1 MAATTDLW
9 DEVLAKVVTAGTL
22 SLWWLYQAGIVVKSP
37 GRTFV
42 LNAGEEVVI
51 GAHGLAS

>member
-9 DEVLAKVVTAGTL
+9 DEVLAKGVTAGTL
-22 SLWWLYQAGIVVKSP
+22 SLWWLYQAGIVVKSA